1 MSDASSSLV
10 LNAMLEEFGDNA
22 AYALE
27 LYAHYR
33 LDPSLVE
40 EGWRRAF
47 RALEDRVP
55 FAMSVPAH
63 VVAPEALPPAE
74 AAAPIPAAPSPGPA
88 PTAPAAAASAPAAPR
103 PAPPPARAGE
113 TAIPIAGGAAT
124 IARNMEAS
132 LGVPTA
138 TTNRIVPVKN
148 MEENRRILNRH
159 REALGLSKISFTHF
173 VAWAIVRALE
183 KHPGMNDAF
192 GEVDGRP
199 ARIKKPVVNLGIAID
214 ITKKDGSRT
223 LLVPNIKGAGTLSF
237 GDFLAAFDTLVA
249 KARKGTIEPDAFAGT
264 SISLTNP
271 GTIGTTS
278 SLPRLMPGQG
288 AIIATGAMGYPAEFQ
303 AMPEEAV
310 STLGISRV
318 MNVSS
323 TYDHRIIQGAE
334 SGQFVATLQDLLLGG
349 DGFYD
354 RIFEDLKVPHRPMR
368 WEKDAS
374 SPFFGG
380 SNRLEAVEKQARV
393 LQLINA
399 YRVRGHLVADVNP
412 LGVDAVPYH
421 PDLDPATYGF
431 TLWDLDRPFITNG
444 LAGRDRATLREIL
457 EVLRQT
463 YCGKIGA
470 EFMYN
475 QDTAQKQWLIER
487 MEGSRNRAT
496 LSREDRRRILNSLV
510 KAEAFEKFL
519 HTKYVGQKRFSL
531 EGGEAAISLLDRL
544 LDRAAD
550 ADLGEAVIGMSHRGR
565 LTVLTSTVGKPVGKI
580 FAEFE
585 GQVDPGTVQ
594 GSGDVKYHLGA
605 VGTHTSPSGARIS
618 VSLAPNPS
626 HLEFVDPVVEGMVR
640 AKQTSLG
647 DHRVHAKVLPVL
659 LHGDAAFA
667 GQGIVAETLN
677 MSQLHGYRTGGTVH
691 VVVNNQIGF
700 TTNPADARSSPY
712 CTDVAKMVQAPV
724 FHANGDD
731 PEAVVH
737 AVDVAIEFRD
747 AFRRDVVIDL
757 VCYRRY
763 GHNEG
768 DEPSYTQPLM
778 YLKIKSHTSV
788 ARLYGAALVRE
799 GVFSQGEV
807 DQLWA
812 EAKTALDR
820 AYDEARGGAKGGFD
834 SLTAAPA
841 KRLKPQGSVR
851 ERLAEVARAVSSV
864 PEGFEVHP
872 KLKPILKKRSEYA
885 SGRPEIDWAGGE
897 MLAFGMLL
905 LDGTPVRLSGQDS
918 GRGTFSQRHS
928 VLADAATG
936 AEWVP
941 LNTIAPEQGAFE
953 VIDSLLSENAVMGF
967 EFGYAVA
974 DPSTLVLWEGQFGD
988 FANGAQVIID
998 QFISGSEQ
1006 KWNQRC
1012 GLVLLLP
1019 HGQEGQGPEHSSA
1032 RLERFLTLCAEDN
1045 MRVANVST
1053 PAQYYHLLLR
1063 QMEGDVR
1070 KPLVLMTPKSL
1081 LRHPKAVS
1089 TIDEL
1094 ADGTFHPVLDD
1105 PAGPSRAR
1113 RVVLASGKVA
1123 WDLIA
1128 AREKADKSDV
1138 AIVRLE
1144 QFYPF
1149 PGRELGQA
1157 LQRFPQDAEIV
1168 WVQEE
1173 PRNMGAWRFVR
1184 EQFLDGKVE
1193 GLAPNRALRYIG
1205 RRELASPAPGSHQVF
1220 AHEQDALVAEALR
1233 VGTREKAAV

>member
-1 MSDASSSLV
+1 MTDSSSSLV

-22 AYALE
+22 PFAQE
-27 LYAHYR
+27 LYARYR

-47 RALEDRVP
+47 RALEERVP
-55 FAMSVPAH
+55 FAMSVPARA
-63 VVAPEALPPAE
+63 VAPEASVALAE
-74 AAAPIPAAPSPGPA
+74 PAAPGPPRA
-88 PTAPAAAASAPAAPR
+88 PAPAAPPR

-113 TAIPIAGGAAT
+113 EAVPIAGGAAT

-132 LGVPTA
+132 LAVPTA
-138 TTNRIVPVKN
+138 TSNRVVPVKN

-183 KHPGMNDAF
+183 KHPGMNDAY

-199 ARIKKPVVNLGIAID
+199 ATDPQEARVNLGDRDRRHEEGRLALAPRPEHQGRGED
-214 ITKKDGSRT
+214 DVRAVPRRLRRPRREGADGR
-223 LLVPNIKGAGTLSF
+223 
-237 GDFLAAFDTLVA
+237 DR
-249 KARKGTIEPDAFAGT
+249 ARLFAGT
-264 SISLTNP
+264 TISLTNP
-271 GTIGTTS
+271 GTLGTTAS
-278 SLPRLMPGQG
+278 APRLMPGQG
-288 AIIATGAMGYPAEFQ
+288 TIVATGAMGYPAEFQ
-303 AMPEEAV
+303 AMPDEVMSA
-310 STLGISRV
+310 LGVSRV

-323 TYDHRIIQGAE
+323 TYDHRIVQGAE
-334 SGQFVATLQDLLLGG
+334 SGQFLATLQDLLLGG
-349 DGFYD
+349 DRFYD

-374 SPFFGG
+374 SPFFGAT
-380 SNRLEAVEKQARV
+380 NRLEAVEKQARV

-444 LAGRDRATLREIL
+444 LAGRDHATLREIL

-475 QDTAQKQWLIER
+475 QDSAQKQWLIER
-487 MEGSRNRAT
+487 MEGSRNRAN
-496 LSREDRRRILNSLV
+496 LAREDRRRILNALV
-510 KAEAFEKFL
+510 KAESFEKFL

-531 EGGEAAISLLDRL
+531 EGGEAAIALLDRL
-544 LDRAAD
+544 LDRAAE

-565 LTVLTSTVGKPVGKI
+565 LTVLVNTVGKPAAQI

-605 VGTHTSPSGARIS
+605 VGTHVAPGGPKVA

-640 AKQTSLG
+640 AKQTALG
-647 DHRVHAKVLPVL
+647 DQRIHEKVLPVL

-724 FHANGDD
+724 FHVNGDD

-737 AVDVAIEFRD
+737 VVDVASEYRNT
-747 AFRRDVVIDL
+747 FRRDVVIDL

-778 YLKIKSHTSV
+778 YQKIKGHTSV

-807 DQLWA
+807 DQMWA
-812 EAKTALDR
+812 EAKKALDR
-820 AYDEARGGAKGGFD
+820 AYDEARGGAKSSFD

-841 KRLKPQGSVR
+841 KRLRPEGGAR
-851 ERLAEVARAVSSV
+851 ERLARVARAVSTV
-864 PEGFEVHP
+864 PEGFEIHP
-872 KLKPILKKRSEYA
+872 KLRSVLEEA
-885 SGRPEIDWAGGE
+885 RRVRERQAGHRLGGRRDRSRSGCCSSRARPCGSRARTRAAGRSASATPSSPMRPPGRSGRP
-897 MLAFGMLL
+897 
-905 LDGTPVRLSGQDS
+905 
-918 GRGTFSQRHS
+918 
-928 VLADAATG
+928 
-936 AEWVP
+936 
-941 LNTIAPEQGAFE
+941 
-953 VIDSLLSENAVMGF
+953 
-967 EFGYAVA
+967 
-974 DPSTLVLWEGQFGD
+974 STR
-988 FANGAQVIID
+988 
-998 QFISGSEQ
+998 S
-1006 KWNQRC
+1006 
-1012 GLVLLLP
+1012 P
-1019 HGQEGQGPEHSSA
+1019 
-1032 RLERFLTLCAEDN
+1032 
-1045 MRVANVST
+1045 
-1053 PAQYYHLLLR
+1053 
-1063 QMEGDVR
+1063 
-1070 KPLVLMTPKSL
+1070 
-1081 LRHPKAVS
+1081 
-1089 TIDEL
+1089 
-1094 ADGTFHPVLDD
+1094 
-1105 PAGPSRAR
+1105 PSRR
-1113 RVVLASGKVA
+1113 RSRSSTAS
-1123 WDLIA
+1123 
-1128 AREKADKSDV
+1128 S
-1138 AIVRLE
+1138 
-1144 QFYPF
+1144 
-1149 PGRELGQA
+1149 
-1157 LQRFPQDAEIV
+1157 
-1168 WVQEE
+1168 
-1173 PRNMGAWRFVR
+1173 
-1184 EQFLDGKVE
+1184 
-1193 GLAPNRALRYIG
+1193 
-1205 RRELASPAPGSHQVF
+1205 RRTP
-1220 AHEQDALVAEALR
+1220 
-1233 VGTREKAAV
+1233 